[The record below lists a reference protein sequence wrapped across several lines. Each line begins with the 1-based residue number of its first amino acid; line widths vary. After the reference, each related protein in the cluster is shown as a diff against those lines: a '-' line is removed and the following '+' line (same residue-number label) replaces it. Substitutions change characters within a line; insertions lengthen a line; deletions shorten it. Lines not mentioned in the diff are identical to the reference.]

1 MQNTNSHFC
10 TVITCYAEYW
20 EREIIR
26 IREGKR
32 ERVRRRE
39 GKREIIRE
47 RKRERERIRERKRI
61 REGKRI
67 RMKRLTGMSD
77 VAVRLGVLNLA
88 VTPDIL

>member
-32 ERVRRRE
+32 KRVRIRE
-39 GKREIIRE
+39 GKKE
-47 RKRERERIRERKRI
+47 RVRI